1 MANYATNI
9 FYASTEN
16 EKDLDKVEKFL
27 DETFCDCYLDRAE
40 DSIEGEFSQSGII
53 PKRDKRNDFSFGEQ
67 RQDLYPSADTRAVQ
81 RVCELSGIL
90 KRRMVLQITL
100 KHKRTMYY
108 EEEQATEII
117 GCSCTL
123 LTPYKGYTEGEV
135 VGDYGSEIVVRLN
148 NGKEVVEYRDE
159 VLIYD

>member
-1 MANYATNI
+1 MGL
-9 FYASTEN
+9 S
-16 EKDLDKVEKFL
+16 
-27 DETFCDCYLDRAE
+27 R
-40 DSIEGEFSQSGII
+40 
-53 PKRDKRNDFSFGEQ
+53 KRDKRNDFSFGEQ

-123 LTPYKGYTEGEV
+123 LTPYKGYIEGEV